1 MTHRFTSRRSF
12 FTNTAAPSHKQTPS
26 RKLRSDILADSP
38 SESKS
43 GRQASGDPL
52 PFTDFPVQY
61 LKGVGPVR
69 AKTLEKM
76 GILSARDLLSLF
88 PRDWQD
94 RRPRFTIRDAPMG
107 ERVTLVGKITEVKFS
122 SLRRDL
128 GMGVARLQDSSG
140 NLKGVWFKKTN
151 FRYDVFAPLKKQLEV
166 GRTLMVYGV
175 MEFGVEGRQLRV
187 EESAVLLEPDQ
198 TLSPEDAPH
207 LNRIVPLYSVP
218 EGLSE
223 RLVRSILH
231 QVLSLIPQVQS
242 VTPDWLAKNRQW
254 EGKNWALKKIH
265 FPETLIEKERA
276 REYLAF
282 EEFLVMETALCLLR
296 RSIKQTPKPHHYQL
310 FRNLLTPFREGLGF
324 PFTTAQK
331 RVIREI
337 FDDLMSPFPTNRLLQ
352 GDVGSG
358 KTVVALSAMLLAV
371 ENGGQAVLM
380 APTEILAEQ
389 HGLTFKKFLGNLPVK
404 WAVVT
409 GRQTPAQRKK
419 LLKEIEQGEIQL
431 VIGTHALIQKS
442 VTFKKLLLA
451 VVDEQHRFG
460 VEHRSLLRQKGAAP
474 DVLVMTATPIPRTLA
489 LTLYGDLDVSTLDEL
504 PPGRTPILT
513 RHVSESE
520 SYDAIQKEIAKGRQA
535 YMVFPLV
542 EESDKVALKAT
553 VQEAE
558 TLSKTVFR
566 NLRVGVLH
574 GQMRAPEKEEVMEK
588 FRKGELDLLMATSII
603 EVGIDVPNATAIVI
617 HHAEHFGLA
626 TLHQLRGRVG
636 RSAFASTCLLVAD
649 VKNGD
654 ASRRI
659 QVMTETQNG
668 FRISEEDLSLRGPG
682 EILGSMQHG
691 LPLFKLGHLIKDAGL
706 IQAARQGATEILQQ
720 DPGLKKR
727 EHAALRSALQAA
739 YSEKWFLGA
748 TG

>member
-1 MTHRFTSRRSF
+1 MRMTHRFTSRRSF
-12 FTNTAAPSHKQTPS
+12 ITHTAAPSHRQTPS

-38 SESKS
+38 SEIKPS
-43 GRQASGDPL
+43 GPA
-52 PFTDFPVQY
+52 DFPVQY

-76 GILSARDLLSLF
+76 GIRSAQDLLGLF
-88 PRDWQD
+88 PREWQD
-94 RRPRFTIRDAPMG
+94 RRPRFTLRDAPMG
-107 ERVTLVGKITEVKFS
+107 ERVALLGTITEVKFT
-122 SLRRDL
+122 SLRKDL
-128 GMGVARLQDSSG
+128 GMAMARLQDG
-140 NLKGVWFKKTN
+140 GGFLKAVWFKKKN

-175 MEFGVEGRQLRV
+175 MEMGIEGRQLRV
-187 EESAVLLEPDQ
+187 EEMGILQMPEQ
-198 TLSPEDAPH
+198 TLSPEDIPH

-231 QVLSLIPQVQS
+231 QVVSGIQKIQPV
-242 VTPDWLAKNRQW
+242 VPERLAKNRQW
-254 EGKNWALKKIH
+254 GDKRWAIQRIH
-265 FPETLIEKERA
+265 FPETLLEKEQA

-282 EEFLVMETALCLLR
+282 EEFLVLETALALLR
-296 RSIKQTPKPHHYQL
+296 RTLKQRPKPHHYQL
-310 FRNLLTPFREGLGF
+310 SRHILTPFREHLGF
-324 PFTTAQK
+324 TFTAAQK
-331 RVIREI
+331 RVIREV
-337 FDDLMSPFPTNRLLQ
+337 FDDLMSPFPTHRLLQ

-389 HGLTFKKFLGNLPVK
+389 HGLTFRKFLKDLPVR

-409 GRQTPAQRKK
+409 GRQTPSQRKK
-419 LLKEIEQGEIQL
+419 LLKEIEQGDIQL

-442 VTFKKLLLA
+442 VRFKNLLLA
-451 VVDEQHRFG
+451 VIDEQHRFG

-504 PPGRTPILT
+504 PPGRTPIAT
-513 RHVSESE
+513 RHASETHA
-520 SYDAIQKEIAKGRQA
+520 YQVIQDEAAKGRQA

-542 EESDKVALKAT
+542 EESDKTELKAT

-558 TLSKTVFR
+558 ILSQTVFR

-574 GQMRAPEKEEVMEK
+574 GQMKTPEKEAVMEK
-588 FRKGELDLLMATSII
+588 FRKGDLDLLMATSII
-603 EVGIDVPNATAIVI
+603 EVGIDVPNATVMVV
-617 HHAEHFGLA
+617 HHAERFGLA

-636 RSAFASTCLLVAD
+636 RSVLPSTCLLIAEI
-649 VKNGD
+649 KNED

-659 QVMTETQNG
+659 RVMTETQNG
-668 FRISEEDLSLRGPG
+668 FRISEEDLALRGPG
-682 EILGSMQHG
+682 EILGSLQHG
-691 LPLFKLGHLIKDAGL
+691 LPPFRLGHLIKDAGL
-706 IQAARQGATEILQQ
+706 IQAARQAAADLLRQ
-720 DPGLKKR
+720 DPELRKAEHRPLK
-727 EHAALRSALQAA
+727 SATYAA
-739 YSEKWFLGA
+739 YGRRWLLGV